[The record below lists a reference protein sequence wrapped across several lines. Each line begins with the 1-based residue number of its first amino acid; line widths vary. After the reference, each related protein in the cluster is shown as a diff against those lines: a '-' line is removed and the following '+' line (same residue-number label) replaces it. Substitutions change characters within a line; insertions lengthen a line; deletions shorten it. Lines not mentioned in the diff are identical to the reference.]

1 MQIPIIKKEDERVI
15 KNVDLLIELTKK
27 LESINLEREKEIIQ
41 KQINALEKQNDEIIY
56 KLYGLT
62 KEEIDVIEESLR

>member
-1 MQIPIIKKEDERVI
+1 
-15 KNVDLLIELTKK
+15 LIELTKK